1 MSGMRFWAP
10 QLLFMWQLLWL
21 LVQARPLPE
30 LALDPNLLTT
40 TTLGLTEPW
49 PQDQQNLAEEP
60 SYTAG
65 EVEFPSQKE
74 VSALQTES
82 SEEEEEEPIEV
93 PPKKGSTTPQVHFA
107 SAELSAGNEEGPAQP
122 PEIPEAALL
131 HPKPAQAQQPTPP
144 AIAVES
150 LDLGLI
156 ITPRPMEEAA
166 QPTTLQHTT
175 VSPEIPEV
183 TPPHPE
189 PSEVP
194 EEEEEEPIEVPPKK
208 GSTTPQM
215 HFASAELSAGNEE
228 GPAQPPEIPEATLL
242 HPKPAQAQQPTPPAI
257 AVESVDLGLTITPR
271 PVEEAEQP
279 TTLQHTTA
287 PPEHPAVTPP
297 YPGPAQAQQPTPP
310 AIAVESVDLG
320 LIITPR
326 PMEEAEQPTTL
337 QHTTAPPEHSA
348 VTPFHPG
355 PAQAQQPT
363 PPAIAVESVDLGLT
377 ITPRPMEEAEQPTTL
392 QHTTAPPEHPAV
404 TPPYPG
410 PAQAQQPTSP
420 AIVVESVDLGLII
433 TPRPMEEAEQPTT
446 LQQTTAPPEH
456 SAVTP
461 FHPGP
466 AQAQQPTP
474 PAIAVESVDL
484 GLTITPRPMEE
495 AEQPTTLQQTTAP
508 PEHPAVA
515 LSYLGA
521 VQSRQPTLP
530 GVMEGT
536 KSLQPGPSE
545 RVPPM
550 TENKATRSVCQLCS
564 CRNETLSCVALDS
577 TQRLH
582 SVPVLQP
589 GIDKDTFTTLDLR
602 GNAIVSLS
610 ENSWQSFHHIE
621 KLILSGNE
629 ITELRENSFKGLL
642 SLKYLDLSCNK
653 IQFIEKNTFESLPFL
668 QHLNLS
674 CNSLE
679 KLSLETFKAW
689 HGMQFLYKIILDQNP
704 LTTIEDPNLL
714 KLPALKYLDL
724 GTTEVSL
731 KTVETIIMK
740 THELEKLILPSRLS
754 CCLCQLKN
762 DIEAVSKTIKLHCEA
777 ECVVNTPCEEL
788 STAKAALLDAVRS
801 HRESTSTELTIEPEK
816 TSPETLG
823 NMLSNLMRL
832 LKKLLK
838 GKEQVE
844 VPKEEWET
852 GQLVNTN
859 TNAQDEEEEQESSE
873 MKTELPSYLL
883 NKKLIVAIPISV
895 AAMMFIFLLCLILI
909 CHRFAK
915 EREGSSRSSP
925 ESEMEA
931 GGVWSR
937 RPLGLKNVYRPLT
950 TIWKKNMVQRL
961 HDESSDEDESPDK
974 MDEGELTE
982 VRIEGS
988 ESAAEDTGEERES

>member
-1 MSGMRFWAP
+1 MRFWAP

-49 PQDQQNLAEEP
+49 PQDQQNLAKEP

-93 PPKKGSTTPQVHFA
+93 PPKKGSTTPHV
-107 SAELSAGNEEGPAQP
+107 
-122 PEIPEAALL
+122 
-131 HPKPAQAQQPTPP
+131 
-144 AIAVES
+144 
-150 LDLGLI
+150 
-156 ITPRPMEEAA
+156 
-166 QPTTLQHTT
+166 
-175 VSPEIPEV
+175 
-183 TPPHPE
+183 
-189 PSEVP
+189 
-194 EEEEEEPIEVPPKK
+194 
-208 GSTTPQM
+208 

-242 HPKPAQAQQPTPPAI
+242 HPEPAQAQQPTPPEI
-257 AVESVDLGLTITPR
+257 GVESVDLGLTITPR
-271 PVEEAEQP
+271 PMEEAVQP
-279 TTLQHTTA
+279 TTLQQTTA
-287 PPEHPAVTPP
+287 PPEHP
-297 YPGPAQAQQPTPP
+297 
-310 AIAVESVDLG
+310 
-320 LIITPR
+320 
-326 PMEEAEQPTTL
+326 
-337 QHTTAPPEHSA
+337 A

-363 PPAIAVESVDLGLT
+363 PPEIGVESVDLGLTITPRPMEEAEQPTTLQQTTAPPEHPAVTPPHPGPAQAQQPTPPEIGVESVDLGLTITPRPMEEAVQPTTLQQTTAPPEHPAVTPFHPGPAQAQQPTPPEIGVESVDLGLTITPRPMEEAEQPTTLQQTTAPPEHPAVTPPHPGPAQAQQPTPPEIGVESVDLGLT

-404 TPPYPG
+404 TLLHLD
-410 PAQAQQPTSP
+410 S
-420 AIVVESVDLGLII
+420 
-433 TPRPMEEAEQPTT
+433 
-446 LQQTTAPPEH
+446 
-456 SAVTP
+456 
-461 FHPGP
+461 
-466 AQAQQPTP
+466 
-474 PAIAVESVDL
+474 
-484 GLTITPRPMEE
+484 
-495 AEQPTTLQQTTAP
+495 
-508 PEHPAVA
+508 
-515 LSYLGA
+515 
-521 VQSRQPTLP
+521 VQSWQPTLP

-536 KSLQPGPSE
+536 ISLKPEPSE
-545 RVPPM
+545 LVPIQ
-550 TENKATRSVCQLCS
+550 EKATRSVCQLCS
-564 CRNETLSCVALDS
+564 CRNETLSCVAHS
-577 TQRLH
+577 SKQRLR

-602 GNAIVSLS
+602 GNAIASLS
-610 ENSWQSFHHIE
+610 ENSWEPFHHIE

-642 SLKYLDLSCNK
+642 SLKYLDLSRNK
-653 IQFIEKNTFESLPFL
+653 IQFIERNTFESLPFL
-668 QHLNLS
+668 EHL
-674 CNSLE
+674 
-679 KLSLETFKAW
+679 
-689 HGMQFLYKIILDQNP
+689 ILDQNP
-704 LTTIEDPNLL
+704 LNTIEDPNLL

-731 KTVETIIMK
+731 KTVETVIMK
-740 THELEKLILPSRLS
+740 THELEKLILPRRLS

-762 DIEAVSKTIKLHCEA
+762 DIEAVSKTIKLHCETA
-777 ECVVNTPCEEL
+777 CEGFTFCDEEL

-816 TSPETLG
+816 TSPKTLG
-823 NMLSNLMRL
+823 NILSNFGRL

-838 GKEQVE
+838 QEEQVE

-852 GQLVNTN
+852 GQLVNAN

-883 NKKLIVAIPISV
+883 NKKLIVVIPISV
-895 AAMMFIFLLCLILI
+895 AAMMFILLLCLILI
-909 CHRFAK
+909 CHRFTK
-915 EREGSSRSSP
+915 GREGSSRSSP

-931 GGVWSR
+931 GSVWSR

-950 TIWKKNMVQRL
+950 TIWKKNMAQRL

>member
-10 QLLFMWQLLWL
+10 QLLFIWQLLWL

-40 TTLGLTEPW
+40 TTLVLTKPW

-93 PPKKGSTTPQVHFA
+93 PPKKGSTPPQLHFA
-107 SAELSAGNEEGPAQP
+107 SAALSAGNEEGPAQ
-122 PEIPEAALL
+122 
-131 HPKPAQAQQPTPP
+131 
-144 AIAVES
+144 S
-150 LDLGLI
+150 
-156 ITPRPMEEAA
+156 
-166 QPTTLQHTT
+166 
-175 VSPEIPEV
+175 
-183 TPPHPE
+183 
-189 PSEVP
+189 
-194 EEEEEEPIEVPPKK
+194 
-208 GSTTPQM
+208 
-215 HFASAELSAGNEE
+215 
-228 GPAQPPEIPEATLL
+228 PEIPEATLL
-242 HPKPAQAQQPTPPAI
+242 HPKPAQAQQPTPPTI

-271 PVEEAEQP
+271 PMEEAVQP
-279 TTLQHTTA
+279 TTLQHTTMS
-287 PPEHPAVTPP
+287 PEHPEATLLHPK
-297 YPGPAQAQQPTPP
+297 PAQAQQPTLP
-310 AIAVESVDLG
+310 AIVVESVDLG

-337 QHTTAPPEHSA
+337 QQTTAPPGHPA
-348 VTPFHPG
+348 VTPPYPG

-392 QHTTAPPEHPAV
+392 QHTTAPPGHPVV
-404 TPPYPG
+404 TPPY
-410 PAQAQQPTSP
+410 
-420 AIVVESVDLGLII
+420 
-433 TPRPMEEAEQPTT
+433 
-446 LQQTTAPPEH
+446 
-456 SAVTP
+456 
-461 FHPGP
+461 PGP

-495 AEQPTTLQQTTAP
+495 AVQPTTLQHTTAP
-508 PEHPAVA
+508 PEHTAVT
-515 LSYLGA
+515 LLHLDS

-536 KSLQPGPSE
+536 ISLKPEPSE
-545 RVPPM
+545 LVPIQ
-550 TENKATRSVCQLCS
+550 EKATRSVCQLCS

-577 TQRLH
+577 TQRLR

-602 GNAIVSLS
+602 ENAITSLS
-610 ENSWQSFHHIE
+610 ENSWESFHHIE

-653 IQFIEKNTFESLPFL
+653 IRFIEKNTFESLPFL

-679 KLSLETFKAW
+679 NLSLGTFEAW

-731 KTVETIIMK
+731 KTVETVIMK

-801 HRESTSTELTIEPEK
+801 HRERTSTELTIEPEK
-816 TSPETLG
+816 ISPEK
-823 NMLSNLMRL
+823 SDDNLTTILRL

-838 GKEQVE
+838 QEEQVK

-852 GQLVNTN
+852 GQLVNAN

-883 NKKLIVAIPISV
+883 NKNLIVVIPISV
-895 AAMMFIFLLCLILI
+895 AAMMFVLLLCLILI

-915 EREGSSRSSP
+915 GREGSSRSSP

-937 RPLGLKNVYRPLT
+937 RPLGLENAYRPLT

-982 VRIEGS
+982 VKTEGS
-988 ESAAEDTGEERES
+988 KPASEDTGEARES